1 MLVEFSVENYRIFR
15 DKQRFTM
22 ATSKSSLTKSETSS
36 NLNTVVRTDF
46 KAAPYLLKQSC
57 IFGANGA
64 GKSTLVEAMRFMSI
78 LVKDSIRDPDRREIN
93 IDTFGIDEQASQ
105 KPSCF
110 EVVFIHQNTLY
121 QYGFAITSERVEEEW
136 LVGRSISTQRLRQYF
151 YRDYEKDSDS
161 YHWEVNSSLIP
172 GEKGYW
178 RKITRPTALFLSTA
192 VQFEESG
199 LDDVFDWIG
208 FHFRF
213 IFMAYG
219 MNPDVTASFLE
230 RVGWKQRILNYFESV
245 GISIYDIGITEINY
259 FETKEYR
266 GLPPAVQEQIR
277 KERTND
283 KTYLISFIRKRDD
296 EKVLSLPF
304 KAESFGIRAIF
315 ELAGPILDT
324 LNKGYTLVI
333 DEFNSNL
340 HPLAF
345 REIILMFSNPEIN
358 LKNAQLIFS
367 SHDVTVTE
375 YEEIGRDQIWLVE
388 KKPDLSSELYPL
400 SSFKGRRGKLFR
412 NDYLRGRYGGIPLII

>member
-15 DKQRFTM
+15 DKQIFTM
-22 ATSKSSLTKSETSS
+22 ATSKSSLNKSETSS
-36 NLNTVVRTDF
+36 SLNTVVRTDF

-64 GKSTLVEAMRFMSI
+64 GKSTLVEAMRFMSR
-78 LVKDSIRDPDRREIN
+78 LVKDSIRDPNRKEIN
-93 IDTFGIDEQASQ
+93 IDSFGIDEQASQ

-121 QYGFAITSERVEEEW
+121 QYGFSITSERVEEEW
-136 LVGRSISTQRLRQYF
+136 LVARSLSTQRLRQYF
-151 YRDYEKDSDS
+151 HRDYDKESDS
-161 YHWEVNSSLIP
+161 YHWEVNSLLIP
-172 GEKGYW
+172 KEKGYW

-230 RVGWKQRILNYFESV
+230 QVGWKQRILNYFESV
-245 GISIYDIGITEINY
+245 GISLYDISITEINY
-259 FETKEYR
+259 FETKEYK

-277 KERTND
+277 MERRTD
-283 KTYLISFIRKRDD
+283 TTYVINFIRKRDD

-304 KAESFGIRAIF
+304 KEESFGIRAIF

-345 REIILMFSNPEIN
+345 REIILMFSNPKIN
-358 LKNAQLIFS
+358 VKNAQLIFS

-375 YEEIGRDQIWLVE
+375 YEEIGRDQIWLLE
-388 KKPDLSSELYPL
+388 KKPDLASELYPL
-400 SSFKGRRGKLFR
+400 SNFKGRRGKLFR

>member
-15 DKQRFTM
+15 DKQIFTM
-22 ATSKSSLTKSETSS
+22 ATSKSSLNKSETSS
-36 NLNTVVRTDF
+36 SLNTVVRTDF

-64 GKSTLVEAMRFMSI
+64 GKSTLVEAMRFMSR
-78 LVKDSIRDPDRREIN
+78 LVKDSIRDPNRKEIN
-93 IDTFGIDEQASQ
+93 IDSFGIDEQASQ

-121 QYGFAITSERVEEEW
+121 QYGFSITSERVEEEW
-136 LVGRSISTQRLRQYF
+136 LVARSLSTQRLRQYF
-151 YRDYEKDSDS
+151 HRDYDKESDS
-161 YHWEVNSSLIP
+161 YHWEVNSLLIP
-172 GEKGYW
+172 KEKGYW

-230 RVGWKQRILNYFESV
+230 QVGWKQRILNYFESV
-245 GISIYDIGITEINY
+245 GISLYDISITEINY
-259 FETKEYR
+259 FETKEYK

-277 KERTND
+277 MERRTD
-283 KTYLISFIRKRDD
+283 TTYVINFIRKRDD
-296 EKVLSLPF
+296 EKVLSLLF
-304 KAESFGIRAIF
+304 KEESFGIRAIF

-345 REIILMFSNPEIN
+345 REIILMFSNPKIN
-358 LKNAQLIFS
+358 VKNAQLIFS

-375 YEEIGRDQIWLVE
+375 YEEIGRDQIWLLE
-388 KKPDLSSELYPL
+388 KKPDLASELYPL
-400 SSFKGRRGKLFR
+400 SNFKGRRGKLFR

>member
-15 DKQRFTM
+15 DKQIFTM
-22 ATSKSSLTKSETSS
+22 ATSKSSLNKSETSS
-36 NLNTVVRTDF
+36 SLNTVVRTDF

-64 GKSTLVEAMRFMSI
+64 GKSTLVEAMRFMSR
-78 LVKDSIRDPDRREIN
+78 LVKDSIRDPNRKEIN
-93 IDTFGIDEQASQ
+93 IDSFGIDEQASQ

-121 QYGFAITSERVEEEW
+121 QYGFSITSERVEEEW
-136 LVGRSISTQRLRQYF
+136 LVARSLSTQRLRQYF
-151 YRDYEKDSDS
+151 HRDYDKDSDS
-161 YHWEVNSSLIP
+161 YHWEVNSLLIP
-172 GEKGYW
+172 KEKGYW

-230 RVGWKQRILNYFESV
+230 QVGWKQRILNYFESV
-245 GISIYDIGITEINY
+245 GISLYDISITEINY
-259 FETKEYR
+259 FETKEYK

-277 KERTND
+277 MERRTD
-283 KTYLISFIRKRDD
+283 TTYVINFIRKRDD

-304 KAESFGIRAIF
+304 KEESFGIRAIF

-345 REIILMFSNPEIN
+345 REIILMFSNPKIN
-358 LKNAQLIFS
+358 VKNAQLIFS

-375 YEEIGRDQIWLVE
+375 YEEIGRDQIWLLE
-388 KKPDLSSELYPL
+388 KKPDLASELYPL
-400 SSFKGRRGKLFR
+400 SNFKGRRGKLFR